1 MVGFTDRQESVVSN
15 WRKNVVT
22 KLGEEM
28 FLLFDQPSTL
38 IGSYDRDTITKYLSE
53 GDVDVMV
60 VLHYGDNKNWENKE
74 ALQRRCT
81 GLKRYYKMLILR
93 LNAAVSATRER
104 FFNSLAATRIRRSAK
119 RCHARIIRLSVRG
132 WFALSGRLFRLL
144 KPYWQA
150 IVVEI
155 LEFSVAEPQNYFL
168 SFS

>member
-22 KLGEEM
+22 KLGEEV

-74 ALQRRCT
+74 GVTKALHRF
-81 GLKRYYKMLILR
+81 KEILQD
-93 LNAAVSATRER
+93 AYPETE
-104 FFNSLAATRIRRSAK
+104 
-119 RCHARIIRLSVRG
+119 CSVDRNCMTMK
-132 WFALSGRLFRLL
+132 LTEFRLD
-144 KPYWQA
+144 
-150 IVVEI
+150 VVQPFDFRKVTIASLIHTGE
-155 LEFSVAEPQNYFL
+155 NG
-168 SFS
+168 